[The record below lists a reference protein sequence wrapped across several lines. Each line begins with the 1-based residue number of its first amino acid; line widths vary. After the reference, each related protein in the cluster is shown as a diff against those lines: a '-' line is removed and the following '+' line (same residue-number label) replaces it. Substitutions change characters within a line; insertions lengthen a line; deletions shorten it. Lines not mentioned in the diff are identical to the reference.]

1 MVIFIIV
8 QDASDSDDE
17 AVVLLLIITAT
28 IGGLSV
34 YQALCG
40 AFWECFLSLIFTA
53 TATKQG
59 YLCPSFTAEATEA

>member
-34 YQALCG
+34 YQALSAG
-40 AFWECFLSLIFTA
+40 HFGNVFSL
-53 TATKQG
+53 
-59 YLCPSFTAEATEA
+59 